1 MAYLVIL
8 KALSIEQL
16 RDIIGF
22 LCAQDCLDY
31 LHDIKQEDNGK

>member
-1 MAYLVIL
+1 MKYLVTL

-31 LHDIKQEDNGK
+31 LHDIKQEESE